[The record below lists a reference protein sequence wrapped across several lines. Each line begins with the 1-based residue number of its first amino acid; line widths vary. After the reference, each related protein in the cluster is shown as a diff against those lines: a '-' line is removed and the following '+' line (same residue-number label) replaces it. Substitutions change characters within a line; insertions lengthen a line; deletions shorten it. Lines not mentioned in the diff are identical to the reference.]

1 MYSTSSLLNLYFIFS
16 FEVLLTAKTTDFKCY
31 SCDIR
36 DSWCY
41 NIGTVEDQGE
51 NAMKSCPYNKCAMFG
66 KPLLEYL

>member
-16 FEVLLTAKTTDFKCY
+16 FEVLLTTKATDFKCY

-51 NAMKSCPYNKCAMFG
+51 NAMKSCPYNKCAMIG